1 LEVNS
6 AETIIWYKDGVEIT
20 GEKSNRYRAATSGLY
35 HAFLRDEYGCAASTP
50 DLVVDIASKPTVNFS
65 LNNASQCLV
74 GNSFVISNGSTNQV
88 GAMRYQWD
96 FGGTGSSTQRDVSYS
111 FPVAGQYAV
120 KLVVRSNDYCADSLS
135 ALVNVFP
142 NPVPMFEATAAC
154 VGIAFSPVN
163 QTADTIGSPVRYEWK
178 YSNNTTSSLREPT
191 PIVFTTPGKY
201 SISLSVHSDQCPAP
215 QTIIKSLLVEKPVA
229 PQRYTTAFAIRNVP
243 LNLEARNVGLQA
255 VWSPASQLNNPQSY
269 RPVFKGVNNQDYT
282 ITLISAGGCKTVD
295 SLLVEI
301 VQQAR
306 IEVPNAFTPNAD
318 GLNDFLR
325 PVSMGIAEIRHFRI
339 FNRYGEVV
347 YESRGEKPGWD
358 GKFKGQALPTQ
369 TLVWMVEG
377 VGLDGSVITK
387 KGTTVLIR

>member
-1 LEVNS
+1 
-6 AETIIWYKDGVEIT
+6 
-20 GEKSNRYRAATSGLY
+20 
-35 HAFLRDEYGCAASTP
+35 
-50 DLVVDIASKPTVNFS
+50 
-65 LNNASQCLV
+65 
-74 GNSFVISNGSTNQV
+74 
-88 GAMRYQWD
+88 
-96 FGGTGSSTQRDVSYS
+96 
-111 FPVAGQYAV
+111 VAGQYAV

-135 ALVNVFP
+135 ALVNVFS
-142 NPVPMFEATAAC
+142 NPVPKFEATATC
-154 VGIAFSPVN
+154 VGIAFAPVN

-178 YSNNTTSSLREPT
+178 YSNNTTSRLREPT
-191 PIVFTTPGKY
+191 PIIFTTPGNY
-201 SISLSVHSDQCPAP
+201 SISLSVRSDQCPAP
-215 QTIIKSLLVEKPVA
+215 QTITKSLLVEKPVA

-243 LNLEARNVGLQA
+243 LNLEARNVGVQA
-255 VWSPASQLNNPQSY
+255 VWSPASQLNSPQSY
-269 RPVFKGVNNQDYT
+269 RPVFKGMSNQDYT

-358 GKFKGQALPTQ
+358 GKFKGQVLPTQ

-387 KGTTVLIR
+387 KGTTVLIK